1 MRGFKWRGGDIGD
14 KAPDDEHTTQLY
26 DRFSHLRKKIIYQ
39 KIVMGTCLTLLGL
52 CAYLVIFP
60 IFPNPPT
67 MLAVMASVPLAY
79 QAYNFRKTLRYQ
91 KELINFI
98 ENDLSRY
105 DDEGRY
111 T

>member
-1 MRGFKWRGGDIGD
+1 MKSFKGRGGDIED
-14 KAPDDEHTTQLY
+14 KAPNDEHTTQLY
-26 DRFSHLRKKIIYQ
+26 DQLSHIRKRIIYQ
-39 KIVMGTCLTLLGL
+39 KIVMGTCLALLGL

-67 MLAVMASVPLAY
+67 TLAVMVSFPLTY
-79 QAYNFRKTLRYQ
+79 QAYNFRKIKKIQ
-91 KELINFI
+91 KELKNFI

-105 DDEGRY
+105 DDDGRY